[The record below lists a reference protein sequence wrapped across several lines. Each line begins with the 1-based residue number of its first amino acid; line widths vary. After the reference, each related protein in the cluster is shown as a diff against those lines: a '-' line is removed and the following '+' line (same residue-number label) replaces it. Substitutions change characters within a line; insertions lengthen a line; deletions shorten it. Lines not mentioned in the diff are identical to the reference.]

1 MSDAPDPSFA
11 PTQLA
16 ARAAYLLR
24 GNDLGVMTTAA
35 PLLYPHMWSWDA
47 AFVAIGLAPLSVE
60 RAVVELDTL
69 LSAQW
74 SNGMIPH
81 IVFANGV
88 DGYFPGPAR
97 WATSALAVNAPRTRH
112 TSGITQPPVHAIAV
126 QRILDHARS
135 RGRSTRAVAE
145 AFLDRRWDDL
155 VRWHRWLA
163 EARDQNAHGRVTLY
177 HGWESG
183 MDNSPR
189 WDVAYANVIPGAV
202 PEYQREDNAIVTD
215 ASQRPSDVEYDRY
228 LWLVEEMKSA
238 RYDDDLLPK
247 VMSFAVED
255 VFVSAILSVACTVLA
270 EIGEDY
276 KRPHADVR
284 DLYAW
289 AERFRSGRR
298 RNHRR
303 KNRRGK
309 GFRRSGGASR
319 IATETV
325 AQFAPLLCGG
335 LPHDKERALL
345 RLLEGP
351 RFCGHPDLKYAL
363 IPSTSPVSRDFRS
376 REYWRGPVWPVMTWL
391 FSWASRAAAGPSG
404 PRCCA
409 AKVCVR
415 PATVLSPNTTNRS
428 PANRSA
434 ACSSHGPPQP
444 SSTGWASRR
453 RGRFLVGQPL
463 QRPQRLGQR
472 LEVVVAELAEHRG
485 QRGAP
490 GGQRLAVL
498 DEAAG
503 CDVDEHGA
511 QIGWVARAL
520 HQAELLQPAD
530 RHRRGGGA
538 DPFVGGQIGHPDRAP
553 VQQGHQDRQLGQGEV
568 AWRCRGLASPRR
580 RTENSLDSDALQP
593 LRQLGDLR
601 LRSPP

>member
-1 MSDAPDPSFA
+1 MMERMPDHNFA

-74 SNGMIPH
+74 ANGMIPH

-97 WATSALAVNAPRTRH
+97 WATSALAANAPRTRH

-126 QRILDHARS
+126 QRILDHART

-145 AFLDRRWDDL
+145 AFLDRRWADL

-163 EARDQNAHGRVTLY
+163 EARDQNEHGRITLY

-189 WDVAYANVIPGAV
+189 WDSPYANVVPGTV
-202 PEYQREDNAIVTD
+202 PEYQREDNTIVTD
-215 ASQRPSDVEYDRY
+215 ATQRPSDGEYDRY
-228 LWLVEEMKSA
+228 LWLLEEMKAA
-238 RYDDDLLPK
+238 RYDDELLPK

-255 VFVSAILSVACTVLA
+255 VFVSAVFAVACDVLA

-284 DLYAW
+284 DLYGW
-289 AERFRSGRR
+289 AERFRAGVVETTDERTGAAR
-298 RNHRR
+298 DYDV
-303 KNRRGK
+303 
-309 GFRRSGGASR
+309 RSDR
-319 IATETV
+319 LIATETV

-335 LPHDKERALL
+335 LPHNKERSLL

-391 FSWASRAAAGPSG
+391 FSWCFAR
-404 PRCCA
+404 R
-409 AKVCVR
+409 
-415 PATVLSPNTTNRS
+415 
-428 PANRSA
+428 
-434 ACSSHGPPQP
+434 
-444 SSTGWASRR
+444 GWAERSLILRR
-453 RGRFLVGQPL
+453 EGLRQVSDGSFAEYYEPFTGEPL
-463 QRPQRLGQR
+463 GSMQQSWT
-472 LEVVVAELAEHRG
+472 AA
-485 QRGAP
+485 
-490 GGQRLAVL
+490 AVL
-498 DEAAG
+498 D
-503 CDVDEHGA
+503 
-511 QIGWVARAL
+511 W
-520 HQAELLQPAD
+520 
-530 RHRRGGGA
+530 
-538 DPFVGGQIGHPDRAP
+538 
-553 VQQGHQDRQLGQGEV
+553 LG
-568 AWRCRGLASPRR
+568 
-580 RTENSLDSDALQP
+580 
-593 LRQLGDLR
+593 
-601 LRSPP
+601 